1 MSYKK
6 NNEKNALHGF
16 SLGIATTVAEPN
28 TILPLIISHFSSNLI
43 IVGIFTSLL
52 RGGAIIVQ
60 LIAAFYAQSYQKVMP
75 YLKIVFFFRF
85 LSWFLIGVSI
95 FFVGDSNKTLTL
107 WLIGIGLFFFS
118 FSAGFGGIYFKEIIA
133 KVFDKKER
141 GKTMSTKQLFA
152 SIGSLLSGGVA
163 GWVLENFEAPN
174 SYAYLFMISAL
185 LMAVGLIAFST
196 IEEPIKEKVTQRED
210 SFVKFL
216 KNATKIFK
224 EDERLRL
231 QILITLFGY
240 AFLLAMPFIILKAQN
255 SFELTG
261 WLVGG
266 FITIQMIGSIL
277 GNLFLW
283 KRMTENYIRM
293 MQLAFTIMIS
303 LFILA
308 FFASSPLHY
317 VIVFLLFGI
326 ARDGFRNA
334 DMNLILEIAPEEKRP
349 VYVAI
354 QSSLTSF
361 GFFFA
366 IPGGLILEMFGYD
379 ALYIFTIMILL
390 VGLFFTRKLMKMV
403 SLESSQVQIS

>member
-6 NNEKNALHGF
+6 NNRKNALHGF

-28 TILPLIISHFSSNLI
+28 TILPLIIHHFSSNLI

-60 LIAAFYAQSYQKVMP
+60 LIAAFYAQGYKEVMP
-75 YLKIVFFFRF
+75 YLRIVFFFRF
-85 LSWFLIGVSI
+85 LSWFLIGAAI
-95 FFVGDSNKTLTL
+95 YFVGDTNKTLTL

-133 KVFDKKER
+133 KVSDKKER
-141 GKTMSTKQLFA
+141 GRTMSNKQLFA

-163 GWVLENFEAPN
+163 GWVLENFQAPD

-185 LMAVGLIAFST
+185 LMAVGLIAFAS
-196 IEEPIKEKVTQRED
+196 IEEPIKENITQRED
-210 SFVKFL
+210 SFVKFI
-216 KNATKIFK
+216 KNATHTFK
-224 EDERLRL
+224 TDERLRL
-231 QILITLFGY
+231 QILITLLAF
-240 AFLLAMPFIILKAQN
+240 AFLLAMPFVILKAQKT
-255 SFELTG
+255 FELTG

-266 FITIQMIGSIL
+266 FVTIQMIGSVL

-283 KRMTENYIRM
+283 KRLTDNYVRM
-293 MQLAFTIMIS
+293 MQLAIS
-303 LFILA
+303 LMIALFVLA

-326 ARDGFRNA
+326 ARDGLRNA
-334 DMNLILEIAPEEKRP
+334 DMNLILEIAPEAKRP

-354 QSSLTSF
+354 QSTLTSV
-361 GFFFA
+361 GYFFA
-366 IPGGLILEMFGYD
+366 IPGGLLLEMFGYNV
-379 ALYIFTIMILL
+379 LYILTIAILII
-390 VGLFFTRKLMKMV
+390 GLFLTRRLM
-403 SLESSQVQIS
+403 QIVQS

>member
-6 NNEKNALHGF
+6 NNNKNALHGF

-28 TILPLIISHFSSNLI
+28 TILPLIIHHFSSNLI

-60 LIAAFYAQSYQKVMP
+60 LIAAFYAQGYKEVMP
-75 YLKIVFFFRF
+75 YLRIVFFFRF
-85 LSWFLIGVSI
+85 LSWFLIGVAI

-141 GKTMSTKQLFA
+141 GRTMSTKQLFA
-152 SIGSLLSGGVA
+152 SIGSLLSGGVS
-163 GWVLENFEAPN
+163 GWVLENFQAPH

-185 LMAVGLIAFST
+185 LMAVGLVAFAS
-196 IEEPIKEKVTQRED
+196 IEEPIKEKVTQKED
-210 SFVKFL
+210 TFVQFI
-216 KNATKIFK
+216 KNATKTFK
-224 EDERLRL
+224 SDERLRL

-240 AFLLAMPFIILKAQN
+240 AFLLAMPFIILNAKE

-266 FITIQMIGSIL
+266 FITIQMLGSIL

-283 KRMTENYIRM
+283 KSMTDNYVHM
-293 MQLAFTIMIS
+293 MQVAFVIMIT

-308 FFASSPLHY
+308 LFASSPLHY
-317 VIVFLLFGI
+317 VLMFLLFGI

-349 VYVAI
+349 VYIAI
-354 QSSLTSF
+354 QSSITSI

-366 IPGGLILEMFGYD
+366 IPGGLLLEIFGYN
-379 ALYIFTIMILL
+379 ALYLLTIMILL
-390 VGLFFTRKLMKMV
+390 VGLFFTQRLMKM
-403 SLESSQVQIS
+403 LT

>member
-6 NNEKNALHGF
+6 NNQKNALHGF

-60 LIAAFYAQSYQKVMP
+60 LVAAFYAQSYQKVMP
-75 YLKIVFFFRF
+75 FMRIVFFFRF
-85 LSWFLIGVSI
+85 FSWFMVGASI
-95 FFVGDSNKTLTL
+95 YFVGDSNKPLTL

-163 GWVLENFEAPN
+163 GWVLEHFEAPD

-185 LMAVGLIAFST
+185 LMAVGLIAFAS
-196 IEEPIKEKVTQRED
+196 IEEPIKEHVTQRED

-216 KNATKIFK
+216 KNAIKTFK
-224 EDERLRL
+224 ADERLRL

-240 AFLLAMPFIILKAQN
+240 AFLLAMPFVILKAQH

-283 KRMTENYIRM
+283 KKMTNNYIHM
-293 MQLAFTIMIS
+293 MQLAFAIMIA

-308 FFASSPLHY
+308 FFAVSPLHY

-334 DMNLILEIAPEEKRP
+334 DMNLILELAPEEKRP

-366 IPGGLILEMFGYD
+366 IPGGLVLELFGYD
-379 ALYIFTIMILL
+379 ILYLLTIMMLMI
-390 VGLFFTRKLMKMV
+390 GLFFTKKLLKLTAVM
-403 SLESSQVQIS
+403 SPASSQ

>member
-1 MSYKK
+1 VSYKT
-6 NNEKNALHGF
+6 NNRKNALHGF

-28 TILPLIISHFSSNLI
+28 TILPLIIHHFSSNLI

-60 LIAAFYAQSYQKVMP
+60 LIAAFYAQGYKEVMP
-75 YLKIVFFFRF
+75 YLRIVFFFRF
-85 LSWFLIGVSI
+85 LSWFLIGAAI
-95 FFVGDSNKTLTL
+95 YFVGDANKTLTL

-141 GKTMSTKQLFA
+141 GRTMSNKQLFA

-163 GWVLENFEAPN
+163 GWVLENFQAPD

-185 LMAVGLIAFST
+185 LMAVGLIAFAS
-196 IEEPIKEKVTQRED
+196 IEEPIKENITQRED
-210 SFVKFL
+210 SFVKFI
-216 KNATKIFK
+216 KNATHTFK
-224 EDERLRL
+224 TDERLRL
-231 QILITLFGY
+231 QILITLLAF
-240 AFLLAMPFIILKAQN
+240 AFLLAMPFVILKAQKT
-255 SFELTG
+255 FELTG

-266 FITIQMIGSIL
+266 FVTIQMIGSVL

-283 KRMTENYIRM
+283 KRLTDNYVRM
-293 MQLAFTIMIS
+293 MQLAIS
-303 LFILA
+303 LMIALFVLA

-326 ARDGFRNA
+326 ARDGLRNA
-334 DMNLILEIAPEEKRP
+334 DMNLILEIAPEAKRP

-354 QSSLTSF
+354 QSTLTSV
-361 GFFFA
+361 GYFFA
-366 IPGGLILEMFGYD
+366 IPGGLLLEMFGYNV
-379 ALYIFTIMILL
+379 LYILTIVILII
-390 VGLFFTRKLMKMV
+390 GLFLTRRLM
-403 SLESSQVQIS
+403 QIVQS